1 MVSFLIKILLPIKKL
16 LILELSILT
25 RLSFEFK
32 AKTSPPRF
40 SKNKSLSFLRI
51 ILKSDGLGFFISIEL
66 IIFRLEMSNRCIE
79 VLV

>member
-1 MVSFLIKILLPIKKL
+1 MVSFFIKILLPIKKL

-32 AKTSPPRF
+32 AKISPPRF
-40 SKNKSLSFLRI
+40 SKNKSLFLLRI
-51 ILKSDGLGFFISIEL
+51 VLKLDVLEFFISLEL
-66 IIFRLEMSNRCIE
+66 IIFRLERSNRCIE